1 VVERRPTGD
10 SRAAGSGRLTSARPL
25 HAAASHGHLRSR
37 SAFGPDGGLHD
48 LVENDVMTTR
58 WMQRVSRGT
67 GWCAVALIAAG
78 GVAWAQSAVEEAEV
92 ASIVKAVAAEA
103 DATVKAFNAG
113 DAPGLAAMFIP
124 DGELVD
130 ENGTVTESRAD
141 IEALFRRFFE
151 RFPGATIEMEITD
164 ARAVGDEM
172 AIEEGVRRVTVEQ
185 NGAAAQVRY
194 VAVRTKEGDRWPI
207 ASYRE
212 FADDPLPTAAE
223 MLAPLEWLVGDWLD
237 ESPEGSTKIAYRW
250 SDDGNFLLGEYN
262 LSVGGR
268 AATKSLQRIGWD
280 PVEGRLRSW
289 TFDADGG
296 FSEGEW
302 MAGDD
307 GWLVKSE
314 ATLPDGTTG
323 SATVTIRLTDPDHFV
338 VESTDRVIGGV
349 EEPDFKLVIA
359 RKPPEPAK

>member
-1 VVERRPTGD
+1 
-10 SRAAGSGRLTSARPL
+10 
-25 HAAASHGHLRSR
+25 
-37 SAFGPDGGLHD
+37 
-48 LVENDVMTTR
+48 MTTR
-58 WMQRVSRGT
+58 WTRLMISGVT
-67 GWCAVALIAAG
+67 GLLVVLAAVAG
-78 GVAWAQSAVEEAEV
+78 RPVWSQPVTEEAEV
-92 ASIVKAVAAEA
+92 AAIVKAVAAEA

-113 DAPGLAAMFIP
+113 DAAALAAMFIQ

-130 ENGTVTESRAD
+130 ENGTVTETRPD

-151 RFPGATIEMEITD
+151 RFPGATLEMEVTD
-164 ARAVGDEM
+164 ARAVGDDV
-172 AIEEGVRRVTVEQ
+172 AIEEGIRRITAEQ
-185 NGAAAQVRY
+185 NAAAAQVRY
-194 VAVRTKEGDRWPI
+194 VAVRARDGDRWPV

-212 FADDPLPTAAE
+212 FADDPLPTGAE
-223 MLAPLEWLVGDWLD
+223 MLKPLDWLVGDWLD
-237 ESPEGSTKIAYRW
+237 ESPDGTTKITYQW
-250 SDDGNFLLGEYN
+250 SEDGNFLLGEYN
-262 LSVGGR
+262 LAVGGR
-268 AATKSLQRIGWD
+268 SASKSLQRIGWD

-323 SATVTIRLTDPDHFV
+323 SATVTIRPTDADHFV

-359 RKPPEPAK
+359 RKPPEPTK

>member
-1 VVERRPTGD
+1 MATLW
-10 SRAAGSGRLTSARPL
+10 SRATLSGVTGLL
-25 HAAASHGHLRSR
+25 MVLGAAAG
-37 SAFGPDGGLHD
+37 D
-48 LVENDVMTTR
+48 T
-58 WMQRVSRGT
+58 
-67 GWCAVALIAAG
+67 
-78 GVAWAQSAVEEAEV
+78 AWSQPVTVEAEV
-92 ASIVKAVAAEA
+92 AAIVKAVAAEA

-113 DAPGLAAMFIP
+113 DAAALAAMFIQ

-130 ENGTVTESRAD
+130 ENGTVTETRGD

-151 RFPGATIEMEITD
+151 RFPGATLEMEVTD

-172 AIEEGVRRVTVEQ
+172 AIEEGVRRITAKQ
-185 NGAAAQVRY
+185 NAAAAQVRY
-194 VAVRTKEGDRWPI
+194 VAVRTKDGERWPV

-212 FADDPLPTAAE
+212 FADDPLPTGAE
-223 MLAPLEWLVGDWLD
+223 MLKPLDWLVGEWLD
-237 ESPEGSTKIAYRW
+237 ESPEGSTRITYQW
-250 SDDGNFLLGEYN
+250 SEDGNFLLGEYN

-268 AATKSLQRIGWD
+268 SASKSLQRIGWD

-323 SATVTIRLTDPDHFV
+323 SATVTIRPTDADHFV
-338 VESTDRVIGGV
+338 VESSDRVIGGV

-359 RKPPEPAK
+359 RKPPEPGK